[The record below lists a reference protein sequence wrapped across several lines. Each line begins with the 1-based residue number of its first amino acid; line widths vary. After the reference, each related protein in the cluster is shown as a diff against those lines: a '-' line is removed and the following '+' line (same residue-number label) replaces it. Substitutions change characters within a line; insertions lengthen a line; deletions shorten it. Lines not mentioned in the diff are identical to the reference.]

1 MKGYRDWTLAV
12 AAIAA
17 CLLAGCGSG
26 GSSSTVSS
34 TTHGGSDGGATRHVA
49 QVRVPKLVGQRFGH
63 AVQLVKRVGL
73 EQEAPHFTGTVGNPH
88 YNGTCQRVL
97 NQSPPPGTRVAKGS
111 TVAIVYGVCRKSI
124 VHPNTAMKKP
134 TKRGSG

>member
-1 MKGYRDWTLAV
+1 MSARPV
-12 AAIAA
+12 AALAAVAA

-26 GSSSTVSS
+26 GSSGTVST
-34 TTHGGSDGGATRHVA
+34 TTHGGSNGAATHQVA
-49 QVRVPKLVGQRFGH
+49 QVKVPKLVGERFGH
-63 AVQLVKRVGL
+63 AVQLVKRAGL

-97 NQSPPPGTRVAKGS
+97 HQSPPPGARVAKGS
-111 TVAIVYGVCRKSI
+111 TVAIVYGVCPRSI
-124 VHPNTAMKKP
+124 IHPKTAMKQP